1 VHNPSDQ
8 TPTVRVA
15 EDDVIVSIVIAD
27 DLRLAGFDVI
37 EAGSGAEALALLS
50 TDRYIDLIQSDV
62 HMPGRRNG
70 TDLAAIIMDRFPQTR
85 IILCSGGTDGHDLTG
100 SSGIPFIDKPCR
112 PEAVIALV
120 ALQLQDGTLDGT
132 HDRSTPRAGAWVT
145 AGLWRR
151 QPCARQPAGRDR

>member
-1 VHNPSDQ
+1 MLSVTQWQRCRINVHNPSDQ

-50 TDRYIDLIQSDV
+50 TDRHVDLILSDV

-100 SSGIPFIDKPCR
+100 IPGIPFIDKPCR
-112 PEAVIALV
+112 PEAILALV
-120 ALQLQDGTLDGT
+120 ALQLQDGTLD
-132 HDRSTPRAGAWVT
+132 RSKPR
-145 AGLWRR
+145 LR
-151 QPCARQPAGRDR
+151 ARG